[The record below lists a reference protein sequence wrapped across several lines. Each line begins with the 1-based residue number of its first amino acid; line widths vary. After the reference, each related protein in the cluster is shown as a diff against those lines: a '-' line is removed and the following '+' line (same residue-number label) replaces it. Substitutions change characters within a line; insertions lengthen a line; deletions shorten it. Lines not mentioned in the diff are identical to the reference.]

1 MYLTLTKEQ
10 DREVRQQVADMLVA
24 RHRRNWEPLEEDEW
38 PLLDQPSG
46 REALQFYRSR
56 DGNWWMQIAATFPDR
71 ARWHARQYGALIKRY
86 GPVNQMQV
94 MAGV

>member
-10 DREVRQQVADMLVA
+10 DREVRQQVTDMLV
-24 RHRRNWEPLEEDEW
+24 EEDEW